1 MLSPFEL
8 EKKCIDIFQ
17 RLDWEVIN
25 PRLDIAEWYDI
36 VIRYNDV
43 EGFVTV
49 MSFENMKRKATLIE
63 KILENEEIQTFFILT
78 NGYAFDLY
86 IGKEFFG
93 CLSVPPTPE
102 EIGLLLGGANN
113 E

>member
-17 RLDWEVIN
+17 RLGWDASS
-25 PRLDIAEWYDI
+25 PRLHKAEWYDI

-49 MSFENMKRKATLIE
+49 MSFEHMKRKATLIE

-93 CLSVPPTPE
+93 CLSVPPTPA
-102 EIGLLLGGANN
+102 EIELLLGGANN